1 MQISYLADQP
11 QLATQL
17 IPGLLDHWR
26 YIFPEHTS
34 TDRAAKFRAHQ
45 NYDTLP
51 IAWIAHEKDVALGTA
66 ALRVHDLEGREDLS
80 PWLGGVFVQPQYR
93 GRGIATALCGMVE
106 AKAAAMGITRLYLF
120 THGQESLYE
129 RMGWERLEPVV
140 WHGHPCTIMTKVLDV
155 Y

>member
-11 QLATQL
+11 QLAAQL

-26 YIFPEHTS
+26 YVFPDHTAA
-34 TDRAAKFRAHQ
+34 DRAAKFRAHQ
-45 NYDTLP
+45 NYETLP
-51 IAWIAHEKDVALGTA
+51 IAWIAHENDVALGTA
-66 ALRVHDLEGREDLS
+66 ALRVHDLEGREDLG

-120 THGQESLYE
+120 THGEEALYE
-129 RMGWERLEPVV
+129 RMGWVRLEPVV
-140 WHGHPCTIMTKVLDV
+140 WHGHQCTIMTKVLDV